1 MKLKL
6 KMLLLTVIP
15 VIVLGLVLFF
25 LSTYQISQGIYQQA
39 YHGMNA
45 TTLAVRDIFETGNEG
60 DYHLD
65 ESGELWKG
73 DTINI
78 SQSTDLVDQIKE
90 NTGMEVT
97 VFYNDTR
104 YLTTIKNEQGERQ
117 IGTQASDKVIEAVLK
132 NGKDYYAD
140 NVTILGD
147 KYVVYYIPL
156 YQKDSSTPVGMV
168 FLGTK
173 QSDVDQVVHKAQ
185 GVINIVVL
193 SIVVLVSLFTTIV
206 ISRMMK
212 AFTSSIAAVN
222 KISEGE
228 LNLSLNE
235 KYKKRKDEVGDINR
249 SVEALDQK
257 LLTIIGEIKQ
267 NSDYLADSSTKL
279 DDAAKEAAHSIEQ
292 VDFVIQEIASGSTHQ
307 AQSTEE
313 AARDV
318 NIMGGMIDETATVIE
333 NLNATTDRMKD
344 ASHEAKQ
351 TILALTD
358 SMNKVTESID
368 SISEQTNKTNES
380 VIKIGEAANLIT
392 AIANQTNLLA
402 LNASIE
408 AARAGEQG
416 KGFAVVASEIKKLST
431 QSNESATMIQDII
444 AQLTDNSTEAVV
456 MMQEVRDTIDL
467 QKDHLNKTVD
477 VFETVQF
484 GIAETVEGIDSI
496 SEKTVILGDS
506 RNKTVRNVDNLT
518 AIAEENAAG
527 TEEAAASV
535 EEVGHLVKEVA
546 DHADSLNNIAE
557 GLKSSIDVFRL

>member
-6 KMLLLTVIP
+6 KMLLLTVVP

-39 YHGMNA
+39 YHGMHA

-65 ESGELWKG
+65 ENGELWKG

-117 IGTQASDKVIEAVLK
+117 VGTQASDKVIETVLK
-132 NGKDYYAD
+132 KGEDYYAD

-156 YQKDSSTPVGMV
+156 FQKASSTPVGMV

-173 QSDVDQVVHKAQ
+173 QSVVDQVVHKAQ
-185 GVINIVVL
+185 GAINIVVV

-222 KISEGE
+222 KIAEGE
-228 LNLSLNE
+228 LNLPLNE

-257 LLTIIGEIKQ
+257 LLTIIGEIKK
-267 NSDYLADSSTKL
+267 NSDYLADSSIKL

-292 VDFVIQEIASGSTHQ
+292 VDFVIQEIASGSSHQ

-333 NLNATTDRMKD
+333 NLNVTTDRMKD
-344 ASHEAKQ
+344 ASSEAKQ

-431 QSNESATMIQDII
+431 QSNESATMIQEII

-477 VFETVQF
+477 VFETVQS
-484 GIAETVEGIDSI
+484 GISETVEGIDSI
-496 SEKTVILGDS
+496 SEKTVVLGDS

-546 DHADSLNNIAE
+546 DHADSLNSIAE
-557 GLKSSIDVFRL
+557 GLKKSIDIFRL